1 MTNYL
6 YQSQNTSGWGYTIT
20 KTCRVSTSVQEKA
33 EVSIGAFG
41 RLEKRRTPKFSI
53 GIHWK
58 VWQVNV
64 RTATEIEKDSEH
76 SNNGWVE
83 EICGLAP
90 IIS

>member
-1 MTNYL
+1 M
-6 YQSQNTSGWGYTIT
+6 
-20 KTCRVSTSVQEKA
+20 QEKA
-33 EVSIGAFG
+33 EVSIGAFDK
-41 RLEKRRTPKFSI
+41 LEKRRTPKFSI

-64 RTATEIEKDSEH
+64 KTATEIERDFEP